1 MSENDLP
8 VDANSDA
15 ILNLKEKINALKT
28 KIEAIETKL
37 FPFEQSLRSE
47 IADLL
52 IEERELTVLYKE
64 QKKAKKEKR
73 LEQKRKGKN
82 YKEPTGI
89 VPISKK
95 AVTEKTNQKEKKRLY
110 KEAMLYVHPDK
121 FSMQE
126 KEQQKALETTTK
138 LIEIYQNGS
147 MEELEAFHAHIFGG
161 NTMMNF
167 SKDISLVKKVTSNA
181 TYLKNEIER
190 LENQLTDLLDS
201 YTYKVLTTYKNPMS
215 FVDELKVYYDDRIFK
230 LRKRTRT
237 KNKPEL

>member
-1 MSENDLP
+1 MNKKHFP
-8 VDANSDA
+8 VDANSDT
-15 ILNLKEKINALKT
+15 ILRLKEKIKALKG
-28 KIEAIETKL
+28 KIEVIETKL
-37 FPFEQSLRSE
+37 FPFEQSLRSA

-52 IEERELTVLYKE
+52 IEERELTILYKA

-95 AVTEKTNQKEKKRLY
+95 EVAEKTNQKEKKRLY

-126 KEQQKALETTTK
+126 NEQQKATETTTK

-147 MEELEAFHAHIFGG
+147 LEELEAFHAHIFSG
-161 NTMMNF
+161 NTTMNF
-167 SKDISLVKKVTSNA
+167 NKDVSLIKKTTSNT
-181 TYLKNEIER
+181 TYLVNEVER
-190 LENQLTDLLDS
+190 LEKQLIDLLDS
-201 YTYKVLTTYKNPMS
+201 YTYKVLTTYENPMS
-215 FVDELKVYYDDRIFK
+215 FVEELKAYYDDRIFK

-237 KNKPEL
+237 KK

>member
-1 MSENDLP
+1 MNENCFP
-8 VDANSDA
+8 VDANPDA
-15 ILNLKEKINALKT
+15 ILNLKRKIKALKG
-28 KIEAIETKL
+28 KIEAIEAKL
-37 FPFEQSLRSE
+37 FPFEQSLRNS

-52 IEERELTVLYKE
+52 IEERELTILYKA

-73 LEQKRKGKN
+73 LAQKRKGKN

-89 VPISKK
+89 VPVSKK
-95 AVTEKTNQKEKKRLY
+95 EEVEKINQKEKKRLY

-126 KEQQKALETTTK
+126 NEQQKALETTTK

-147 MEELEAFHAHIFGG
+147 LEELEAFHAHIFGG
-161 NTMMNF
+161 NTTLIFN
-167 SKDISLVKKVTSNA
+167 KDTTLVKKTTSNT
-181 TYLKNEIER
+181 TYLTNEVER
-190 LENQLTDLLDS
+190 LEKQLTNLLDS

-215 FVDELKVYYDDRIFK
+215 FVVELKAYYDNRIFK

-237 KNKPEL
+237 KK